1 MFFDYVNDNNFMM
14 FAIKHY
20 DSPSCTGE
28 TEFRE
33 DLSRIRSIGRSFSR
47 YKKTGKINER
57 LVLNHLIVLYN
68 VFEAQ
73 AMTKMLAFK
82 LNNYLDYLKPFL
94 MLISMWPDRIEGV
107 GGDYIIIG
115 SDIFIDNQ
123 LVKKLREI

>member
-47 YKKTGKINER
+47 YRKTGKINER

-68 VFEAQ
+68 VFESQ
-73 AMTKMLAFK
+73 AMTKM
-82 LNNYLDYLKPFL
+82 
-94 MLISMWPDRIEGV
+94 
-107 GGDYIIIG
+107 
-115 SDIFIDNQ
+115 
-123 LVKKLREI
+123 

>member
-33 DLSRIRSIGRSFSR
+33 DLSRIRSIARSISR
-47 YKKTGKINER
+47 YKKPGKINER

-68 VFEAQ
+68 VFESQ

-115 SDIFIDNQ
+115 SDIFMDNQ

>member
-57 LVLNHLIVLYN
+57 LVLTHLIVLYN

-115 SDIFIDNQ
+115 SDIFMDNQ

>member
-94 MLISMWPDRIEGV
+94 MLISIWPDRIEGV

-115 SDIFIDNQ
+115 SDIFMDNQ

>member
-20 DSPSCTGE
+20 NSPSCTGE

-47 YKKTGKINER
+47 YRKTGKINER

-94 MLISMWPDRIEGV
+94 MLISMWPDKIEGV
-107 GGDYIIIG
+107 GGDYIITG
-115 SDIFIDNQ
+115 SDIFMDNQ

>member
-68 VFEAQ
+68 VFESQ

-115 SDIFIDNQ
+115 SDIFMDNQ

>member
-47 YKKTGKINER
+47 YRKTGKINAR

-68 VFEAQ
+68 VFESQ

-115 SDIFIDNQ
+115 SDIFMDNQ

>member
-47 YKKTGKINER
+47 YRKTGKINER

-115 SDIFIDNQ
+115 SDIFMDNQ

>member
-47 YKKTGKINER
+47 YKKTGKINAR

-94 MLISMWPDRIEGV
+94 MLISMWPERIEGV

-115 SDIFIDNQ
+115 SDIFMDNQ

>member
-115 SDIFIDNQ
+115 SDIFMDNQ

>member
-47 YKKTGKINER
+47 YRKTGKINER

-115 SDIFIDNQ
+115 SDIFMDNQ
-123 LVKKLREI
+123 LVEKLREI

>member
-94 MLISMWPDRIEGV
+94 MLISMWPDRNEGV

-115 SDIFIDNQ
+115 SDIFMDNQ

>member
-47 YKKTGKINER
+47 YRKTGKINER

-68 VFEAQ
+68 VFESQ

-115 SDIFIDNQ
+115 SDIFMDNQ

>member
-28 TEFRE
+28 AEFRE

-47 YKKTGKINER
+47 YRKTGKINER

-73 AMTKMLAFK
+73 AMTKMLSFK
-82 LNNYLDYLKPFL
+82 LNNYLEYLKPFL
-94 MLISMWPDRIEGV
+94 MLISMWPDKIEGV
-107 GGDYIIIG
+107 GGDYIIVG
-115 SDIFIDNQ
+115 SDISMDNI
-123 LVKKLREI
+123 LIEKLRNI